1 MSDST
6 AFDPD
11 PPKTNEATSS
21 VDPQER
27 EKFSRLAQQWWD
39 PNGPFK
45 PLHQFNPVRLA
56 AIRELIEDHFD
67 IRRDQLQP
75 FQGLNLLDVGCGG
88 GLVSEPMCRL
98 GANVTGIDASQQNIE
113 IARAHARSK
122 ELVIDYQT
130 STVEDLLAQKEPP
143 AKFDIILNLEVAE
156 HVNAPFDFLENSA
169 SLLNSN
175 GIMLIATLN
184 RTVKAFALAIIGA
197 EYILGWLPRRTH
209 DFDRFIKPSELRD
222 HFENSNYQLGAAVG
236 FTYSPFSD
244 RWRQGKDTDVNY
256 LLPLVR
262 RKESFSQ
269 KQSDKAG
276 EI

>member
-1 MSDST
+1 MSDLT